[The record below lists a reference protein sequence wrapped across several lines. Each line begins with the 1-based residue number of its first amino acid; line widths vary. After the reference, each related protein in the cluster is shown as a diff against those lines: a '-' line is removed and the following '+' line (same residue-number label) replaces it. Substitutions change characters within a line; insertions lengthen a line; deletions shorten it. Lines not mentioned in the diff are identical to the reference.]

1 MMTAIPWELFSS
13 MVKGDDIK
21 RTGVGMFFL
30 PQVLKR
36 NKDERIT
43 CVCMWCVVCVCVVC
57 VWCVYV
63 CVCVCVYIIYLE
75 RESYEL
81 G

>member
-36 NKDERIT
+36 NTDENIYYACACIGQSA
-43 CVCMWCVVCVCVVC
+43 CVCGVCVCGVC
-57 VWCVYV
+57 MWCVYV
-63 CVCVCVYIIYLE
+63 CVCVLYI
-75 RESYEL
+75 
-81 G
+81 

>member
-36 NKDERIT
+36 NTDENIYYARACIGQSA
-43 CVCMWCVVCVCVVC
+43 CVCGVWCVC

-63 CVCVCVYIIYLE
+63 VCVCVCVCVLYI
-75 RESYEL
+75 
-81 G
+81 

>member
-43 CVCMWCVVCVCVVC
+43 CECMWCVVCVCV
-57 VWCVYV
+57 
-63 CVCVCVYIIYLE
+63 CVCIIYLE